1 MEYRILIVD
10 DEEEMCISLSMFL
23 SSKGYRT
30 LYATDSLKVQD
41 LLLSTHVD
49 LIIMDIKMPRLGGI
63 DLLKNIKERDRSI
76 PIIMITGF
84 PSIENA
90 VLAMKY
96 GALNFYVKPLRLH
109 ALLDEISQVLNVQ
122 RKRKQGFADEH
133 RMITES
139 QCMAAILMS
148 LTKVAPT
155 DATVLIV
162 GESGTGKELAARY
175 IHQNSDR
182 RDGPFVKVNCA
193 AIPDTLIE
201 SEMFGH
207 EKGAF
212 TDAKTSREGKFELAN
227 HGTIFL
233 DEIGD
238 MSLTTQPKILRVL
251 QEKRFER
258 LGGNKDFAL
267 DVRFITATN
276 KDLSTLIEDGLFR
289 EDLYY
294 RISVVIID
302 LPPLRERKEDILPI
316 AQYFMSFYN
325 QVYGSSIKEISE
337 EVKQIFI
344 QHDWPGNIRELKN
357 CMERAI
363 IFCEGDTIGINDLA
377 AQYKNLMADYEAGDF
392 QDLQNS
398 LSRAVIMEA
407 LKKSA
412 GNKKKAARLLNIHRK
427 TLYNRMKK
435 LGIS

>member
-30 LYATDSLKVQD
+30 LYATDSMKVQD